1 MSSINFGELLD
12 AVQHHNVVV
21 GIANLDILIICQ
33 CLECYFFMLFHGA
46 KIMIISCFLCFICNK
61 LCLFWNLYVELI
73 RNEVKMNM
81 KNGCFW
87 INFATKIK
95 HAVMK
100 KGIMMLLSVLI
111 LGSCGQKQG
120 QDVKA
125 PTRVKTHVV
134 SPGMVD
140 NAQTYVGMVEEC
152 EATAVSFTS
161 MGVVKRML
169 VNEGQAV
176 SKGQLIAEMDDTQAR
191 NLLSGAEAQMAQAN
205 DALERYKMLHDNGS
219 LPEVQW
225 VEIQSKVAQAKSQLE
240 VAKKNLKDCRLTAPV
255 SGIVGKKLIGTGE
268 TALPSQA
275 VVSILDISTVKVKVA
290 IPEAEI
296 GGINANTPTS
306 ISVEAINGSYQ
317 GGKIEKGVQADAL
330 THTYDIRIN
339 VANGNRK
346 LLPGMVASVRFVSDG
361 SQAVGGKMIPVTA
374 VQKKSDGTLFV
385 WTVDKDSTAHRT
397 TVTIGQTQG
406 NYISIIDGLSI
417 GDRIATEG
425 YQKLSENT
433 KVVF

>member
-1 MSSINFGELLD
+1 
-12 AVQHHNVVV
+12 
-21 GIANLDILIICQ
+21 
-33 CLECYFFMLFHGA
+33 
-46 KIMIISCFLCFICNK
+46 
-61 LCLFWNLYVELI
+61 
-73 RNEVKMNM
+73 
-81 KNGCFW
+81 
-87 INFATKIK
+87 
-95 HAVMK
+95 MK
-100 KGIMMLLSVLI
+100 KILFLAIGCWLLAV
-111 LGSCGQKQG
+111 SCSNKKG

-125 PTRVKTHVV
+125 PTRVKTQMV

-140 NAQTYVGMVEEC
+140 NAQTYVGIVEER
-152 EATAVSFTS
+152 EATAVSFTG

-169 VNEGQAV
+169 VNEGQTVA
-176 SKGQLIAEMDDTQAR
+176 KGQLIAEMDDTQAR
-191 NLLSGAEAQMAQAN
+191 NLLSGAEAQMTQAN

-240 VAKKNLKDCRLTAPV
+240 VAKKNLADCRLIAPV
-255 SGIVGKKLIGTGE
+255 SGIIGKKLIGTGE

-290 IPEAEI
+290 VPEAEI
-296 GGINANTPTS
+296 GGINATTPTS

-317 GGKIEKGVQADAL
+317 GGRIEKGVQADAL

-346 LLPGMVASVRFVSDG
+346 LLPGMVASVRFISEG
-361 SQAVGGKMIPVTA
+361 SQAIGSKMIPVTA
-374 VQKKSDGTLFV
+374 VQKKADGTLFV
-385 WTVDKDSTAHRT
+385 WTVGKDSTAHRS

-406 NYISIIDGLSI
+406 NYINVTEGLNV
-417 GDRIATEG
+417 GDRIAIEG
-425 YQKLSENT
+425 YQKLSENS